1 MSLIP
6 SRSMDNNASYAD
18 FNALR
23 GLKTRAIQD
32 KEAALV
38 DVAKKFE
45 QIYMDMMLK
54 NMRAANESF
63 ASDDSPLSSS
73 DIKFYQEMYDTQIT
87 SNLSNAKSSLGLTEL
102 IVNQLSGHKKLSTPL
117 EMKMPNEEKAYKVN
131 LEKKEA
137 KLIFD
142 MAASRVSS
150 QSYKAVDTIVNN
162 IAETKA
168 APVVHTEE
176 ELSHFDSPRD
186 FVEKLLPL
194 AQKAASKMNLN
205 PRVLI
210 AQAALETGW
219 GKFVSKGEDGV
230 NSKNLFNI
238 KATNWKGDKV
248 AITTHE
254 YRDGVKLKITD
265 NFKAY
270 DSFED
275 SFDDYVKLI
284 TTSSRYSD
292 AVSVTDD
299 PVKYLEELQKAGYA
313 TDPLYASKIQEI
325 FSRNTV
331 LKN

>member
-1 MSLIP
+1 ME
-6 SRSMDNNASYAD
+6 NNASYAD
-18 FNALR
+18 FNSLR
-23 GLKTRAIQD
+23 ALKTKAIQD
-32 KEAALV
+32 EGAALV
-38 DVAKKFE
+38 QVARQFE
-45 QIYMDMMLK
+45 QIFMDMMLK
-54 NMRAANESF
+54 NMRAANEAFS
-63 ASDDSPLSSS
+63 SEDSPLSSS
-73 DIKFYQEMYDTQIT
+73 DVKFYQEMYDGQIT
-87 SNLSNAKSSLGLTEL
+87 SNLSNAKSSLGLTDL
-102 IVNQLSGHKKLSTPL
+102 IVKQLSGHKQLLTPT
-117 EMKMPNEEKAYKVN
+117 EMKMPNEVRAYKVSV
-131 LEKKEA
+131 EKQEA

-142 MAASRVSS
+142 MAARRVSS
-150 QSYKAVDTIVNN
+150 RSYQAVDTLVNK
-162 IAETKA
+162 ISETKEV
-168 APVVHTEE
+168 PVVHTEE
-176 ELSHFDSPRD
+176 GLSHFDSPRD

-194 AQKAASKMNLN
+194 AKIAAKKMNLN

-238 KATNWKGDKV
+238 KANNWKGDKV
-248 AITTHE
+248 SITTHE

-284 TTSSRYSD
+284 TTSSRYNN
-292 AVSVTDD
+292 AINVTDD

-313 TDPLYASKIQEI
+313 TDPLYASKIQDI

-331 LKN
+331 FKN